1 MNHDGNIKQ
10 IMFLI
15 EELNSVTEEN
25 PIQDLT
31 PDKEEIDIVQRL
43 KDCVFKL
50 QSQDVLDG
58 SNDFKEGFLS
68 GIMLSVE
75 MIENIISRIEE

>member
-1 MNHDGNIKQ
+1 MNHDGDIKK

-25 PIQDLT
+25 PMLDLT
-31 PDKEEIDIVQRL
+31 QDKEKVDVVQKL

-50 QSQDVLDG
+50 QSYNVLDG